1 MKICSV
7 NGTDIVIFTRNE
19 HCPPH
24 VHVSIKNCDLR
35 LEFSFVHNDVR
46 IWDATPDKNM
56 PKLREIERLCVEMKK
71 KDNLSRARKTWLS
84 IIGHICLKNSYL
96 MSLQDEL
103 SIDEMYLDK
112 KIANAVY
119 DTDKNVTILTIEGI
133 SDTIEVEL

>member
-71 KDNLSRARKTWLS
+71 RIILREQGKLGCLSLV
-84 IIGHICLKNSYL
+84 IF
-96 MSLQDEL
+96 
-103 SIDEMYLDK
+103 
-112 KIANAVY
+112 V
-119 DTDKNVTILTIEGI
+119 
-133 SDTIEVEL
+133 

>member
-1 MKICSV
+1 
-7 NGTDIVIFTRNE
+7 
-19 HCPPH
+19 
-24 VHVSIKNCDLR
+24 
-35 LEFSFVHNDVR
+35 
-46 IWDATPDKNM
+46 
-56 PKLREIERLCVEMKK
+56 
-71 KDNLSRARKTWLS
+71 
-84 IIGHICLKNSYL
+84 